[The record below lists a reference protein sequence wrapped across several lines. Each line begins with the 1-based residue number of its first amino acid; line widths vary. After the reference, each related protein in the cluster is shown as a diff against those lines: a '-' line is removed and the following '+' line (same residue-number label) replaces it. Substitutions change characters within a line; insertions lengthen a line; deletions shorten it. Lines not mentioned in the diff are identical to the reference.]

1 MFDTEYRSHSV
12 SWEERATVRS
22 RPRREIE
29 GDDLLFYPVARQ
41 PLCAHPLIS
50 SLGKEVQNF
59 ILLQSLY
66 KYINDIIIFET
77 EIVNH
82 TARRI
87 AKGQFSFPYSFQCR
101 YDAMSV
107 VVDEDYHAYVAMD
120 YFDQV
125 LRSTGTQ
132 PIELPQAIE
141 LSRAIPLALSKLPPQ
156 YRDGMELLA
165 VAISENTVTAEV
177 AAFSRDPTLKRSV
190 KGMMADHLA
199 DEGLHSV
206 FWINI
211 VRLFWNNA
219 DEDMR
224 LALGKVLPIFLQ
236 ASLTNDIQSEY
247 DRRIVDAIDMPP
259 AIRAPIYSDL
269 VRSYPINK
277 HHPMVEN
284 IVKFFRMSGLL
295 DHEPTRA
302 QLSMYL

>member
-1 MFDTEYRSHSV
+1 MFATDYRSHSA

-29 GDDLLFYPVARQ
+29 NDGLQFYPVARQ
-41 PLCAHPLIS
+41 PLCTHPLVS
-50 SLGKEVQNF
+50 ALGDHVQEF

-87 AKGQFSFPYSFQCR
+87 AKGRFGFDFPFACR

-125 LRSTGTQ
+125 QRATGV
-132 PIELPQAIE
+132 PALVLPGAIE
-141 LSRAIPLALSKLPPQ
+141 LSHAIPAALDALPASC
-156 YRDGMELLA
+156 RDGMELLA

-177 AAFSRDPTLKRSV
+177 AAFSKDTTLKRSV

-199 DEGLHSV
+199 DEGRHAV
-206 FWINI
+206 FWINL
-211 VRLFWNNA
+211 VKLYWRGV
-219 DEDMR
+219 DEDTR
-224 LALGKVLPIFLQ
+224 LQLGAALPLFLR
-236 ASLTNDIQSEY
+236 AYLTNEIQADF
-247 DRRIVDAIDMPP
+247 DRRIIDALDMHE
-259 AIRAPIYSDL
+259 ASRAQVRDDL
-269 VRSYPINK
+269 VSAYPITK
-277 HHPMVEN
+277 HHPIVAN
-284 IVKFFRMSGLL
+284 IVKFFRLSGLL
-295 DHEPTRA
+295 DHAPTRA
-302 QLSMYL
+302 QLHAYL